1 MVQPLRCT
9 PAIPKDENG
18 EALHMQTRPS
28 TLRGAFRVAT
38 VASILLTV
46 WPGSSLAAYA
56 PTRPVLLQIATSP
69 AIPQFLLPY
78 MITMEIVGGTITD
91 SYPEGITGR
100 KWAAPTPF
108 CTGTL
113 ISPHV
118 FITAAHCLFSDQQLF
133 ESDNPQPYDP
143 SLLQVVYDSQ
153 RYDVADLFVH
163 PHFNGDSINDI
174 ALLVLVDPVS
184 GVQPAKLARLSPRTG
199 TRATI
204 VGFGDS
210 GGAVEDVGKYKRE
223 GTVRLKQCPASSA
236 YRTSICW
243 YTAKDGD
250 TNSCFGDSGG
260 PVFVEHHPGRRYL
273 AGIISGGD
281 NGCLAGWNNN
291 TDVAEFRNWIVEEVE
306 RIDPIIDDDGD

>member
-1 MVQPLRCT
+1 MLPHMVQPLRCT

-56 PTRPVLLQIATSP
+56 PTGPVLRIATSP
-69 AIPQFLLPY
+69 AIPHFLLPY
-78 MITMEIVGGTITD
+78 MITTEIVGGTITD
-91 SYPEGITGR
+91 SYPEVGGITGR

-153 RYDVADLFVH
+153 RYMWRIFTFIPISMVIPSTISLFA
-163 PHFNGDSINDI
+163 SW
-174 ALLVLVDPVS
+174 L
-184 GVQPAKLARLSPRTG
+184 
-199 TRATI
+199 TR
-204 VGFGDS
+204 F
-210 GGAVEDVGKYKRE
+210 
-223 GTVRLKQCPASSA
+223 PASNQRSWLVSA
-236 YRTSICW
+236 LGQAQGLPLWDSAILGEQWRTSAN
-243 YTAKDGD
+243 TR
-250 TNSCFGDSGG
+250 
-260 PVFVEHHPGRRYL
+260 ERGRC
-273 AGIISGGD
+273 A
-281 NGCLAGWNNN
+281 
-291 TDVAEFRNWIVEEVE
+291 
-306 RIDPIIDDDGD
+306 